1 MPRTTSPPAGA
12 HAACPY
18 ASRLER
24 DDVGP
29 VEFLIFLAI
38 LAAVVV
44 FVTRPLWRPLAQAT
58 EPEAAPAKATEVADL
73 EAARDAKFREIRDA
87 ELDHRTGKLSRE
99 DFELIDRSLRAEA
112 VQILRDLDRAR
123 GALARPEDP
132 EAAAHADRI
141 PSGAER
147 LPSP

>member
-1 MPRTTSPPAGA
+1 
-12 HAACPY
+12 
-18 ASRLER
+18 
-24 DDVGP
+24 

-44 FVTRPLWRPLAQAT
+44 FVTRPLWRPLTQAT
-58 EPEAAPAKATEVADL
+58 QPEAAPAKATEVADL

-87 ELDHRTGKLSRE
+87 ELDHRTGKLSNE

-112 VQILRDLDRAR
+112 VKILRDLDDAR
-123 GALARPEDP
+123 GGRPPTEERP
-132 EAAAHADRI
+132 TAAPADRVG
-141 PSGAER
+141 SSAER

>member
-1 MPRTTSPPAGA
+1 
-12 HAACPY
+12 
-18 ASRLER
+18 
-24 DDVGP
+24 

-38 LAAVVV
+38 LAVVVV
-44 FVTRPLWRPLAQAT
+44 FVTRPLWRPLAQTTESEPAPSDAT
-58 EPEAAPAKATEVADL
+58 ELADL

-87 ELDHRTGKLSRE
+87 ELDHRTGKLSQE
-99 DFELIDRSLRAEA
+99 DFELIDGSLRAEA

-123 GALARPEDP
+123 GAPAQPEDP

-141 PSGAER
+141 RSGAER